1 MLADFHCDGTKL
13 NLINRLKS
21 RAIMLESSS
30 LADLSNVGDNPSG
43 PGDPDFCFLMAC
55 STIDS
60 QKMSGL
66 GVDELVLMKLEMSG
80 CFWPFQ
86 TLLNASFCLLASSW
100 SATSSRFGLR
110 ALFIS
115 SQALKLPLTNFW

>member
-1 MLADFHCDGTKL
+1 MLADFLCDGTKL
-13 NLINRLKS
+13 NLINRCKVGL
-21 RAIMLESSS
+21 LCSSS
-30 LADLSNVGDNPSG
+30 LADFSNVD
-43 PGDPDFCFLMAC
+43 DFCFLMDC